1 MHVNAKV
8 GLAIALVITIII
20 VIALLVL
27 VTRGPTEQVIVSPSI
42 LQPSPYDLPY
52 IPPPI
57 PYGFT
62 YDDFPS
68 SGENDYS
75 LTPEQDLRSA
85 DSDFGSSYSYDD
97 QFSSM
102 PEQDL
107 RSADSLDFG
116 SSYSYDDQFSSM
128 PAEDLRSMDSF
139 DSFD

>member
-20 VIALLVL
+20 VIALAILL
-27 VTRGPTEQVIVSPSI
+27 TRGPTEQVIVSPI
-42 LQPSPYDLPY
+42 IQPSAYDLPY

-75 LTPEQDLRSA
+75 LTPEQQTQILGVHTLTMIN
-85 DSDFGSSYSYDD
+85 FH
-97 QFSSM
+97 QC
-102 PEQDL
+102 QNKI
-107 RSADSLDFG
+107 
-116 SSYSYDDQFSSM
+116 
-128 PAEDLRSMDSF
+128 
-139 DSFD
+139 